1 MKISYP
7 ELRLESD
14 RKLRHLYLNKGFS
27 FPDFKKFFGMPGRR
41 LSFLLSYFGIPL
53 RNIKEANSSNQKKE
67 KMVKVSQEK
76 YGVDNVLCTGTE
88 FYHRRNETVRARYGV
103 DNVFQIQEVKE
114 KINKTMLDRYGKLR
128 LNNPEAISLSR
139 ASFSD
144 EKWKSIAEKLRATR
158 KDWSDERREKYS
170 KRRGE
175 LTREFWKKV
184 NDDFLSGKFFTEM
197 NKVEEKVSQALEL
210 AKLDFQFSRFVA
222 RRQFDFHVAGT
233 KVLIEV
239 QGDYWHAN
247 PTIYSFADCLNFP
260 GRREV
265 HACDIWARDEEKR
278 RIAEKFG
285 YQVIYVWEKDIKEMS
300 LVKLSESL
308 SNQVM
313 SLSTSSPES

>member
-1 MKISYP
+1 
-7 ELRLESD
+7 
-14 RKLRHLYLNKGFS
+14 
-27 FPDFKKFFGMPGRR
+27 
-41 LSFLLSYFGIPL
+41 
-53 RNIKEANSSNQKKE
+53 
-67 KMVKVSQEK
+67 MVKVSQEK

-88 FYHRRNETVRARYGV
+88 FYRRRNETVRERYGV

-114 KINKTMLDRYGKLR
+114 KINKTILDRYGKLR
-128 LNNPEAISLSR
+128 VNNPEAISLSR

-144 EKWKSIAEKLRATR
+144 DKWKSIAEKLRATR
-158 KDWSDERREKYS
+158 KGWSDERREKYS
-170 KRRGE
+170 KGRGE
-175 LTREFWKKV
+175 LTREFWKRV
-184 NDDFLSGKFFTEM
+184 NDDFLSGKFFPKM
-197 NKVEEKVSQALEL
+197 NKIEEKVSQALEL

-222 RRQFDFHVAGT
+222 RRQFDFHVTGT

-265 HACDIWARDEEKR
+265 HVCDIWARDEEKR

-285 YQVIYVWEKDIKEMS
+285 YRVIYVWEKDIKEMS
-300 LVKLSESL
+300 LVRLSESL